1 MSLDPDLQALS
12 DKIDRLSGLGDK
24 AQFSPEQQGLLDK
37 ALARQA
43 PPRRGVLRAP
53 PERSAGPSR
62 RNAFAGGGGRPRLS

>member
-37 ALARQA
+37 AADLSVGGTCIALRSKLRS
-43 PPRRGVLRAP
+43 RRSNWGDAAKPV
-53 PERSAGPSR
+53 PSR
-62 RNAFAGGGGRPRLS
+62 PGT